1 MKQNQKE
8 TKSKRNE
15 TKQNENEQNE
25 IYTRTF
31 CLQQKVWAFQK
42 IISFFI
48 LEFLQAL
55 V

>member
-1 MKQNQKE
+1 MKQNLKKNQ
-8 TKSKRNE
+8 NE
-15 TKQNENEQNE
+15 TKQNENEENE
-25 IYTRTF
+25 IYTRNF
-31 CLQQKVWAFQK
+31 CLQQKVWAFRK